1 MNEMKR
7 NLRSPDLDRVL
18 LSLSGRDDPADFLTL
33 RHTFEN
39 LFVTGSTGSGKTSG
53 SGYAIASSLL
63 NVKGLRPEERVG
75 MIVFLFKKDDA
86 EDWLRWAFAHG
97 REQDVI
103 HIRAEHAN
111 VLNLLERYQN
121 QEPMNAVSTL
131 MNIAQLSLGNGDR
144 QNGEAFWEI
153 EQRKRLDRLIRLN
166 QLSGHPLSIEFLYRL
181 HISAPVDT
189 EQLLDEEFRK
199 SSFCWQMLAQAADR
213 VGEDNLSFQRVE
225 EYFLREMPYLAD
237 RTSSSIRAMVSGILE
252 PFISSNMLRRQF
264 CGSSTL
270 KLEDAFS
277 GKIILLDIPIQTHEY
292 TGRIAQS
299 LYKYTFQK
307 AVEQRDLQNYPNPL
321 VLWQDEAQAFLL
333 PGDSAFMST
342 CRSSRVGSVLLSQNI
357 SNFYAA
363 LGGGPKAEAQVNSLL
378 ALCNTKIFHA
388 NNDHVTN
395 EWAAK
400 TIGMGIKNLTSVNI
414 GGPSESAS
422 SSQHMHYLVE
432 PREFTMLKT
441 GGPANRYLV
450 DAVIAGTGRKYSSG
464 ANFMETSF
472 QQPFAR

>member
-1 MNEMKR
+1 
-7 NLRSPDLDRVL
+7 
-18 LSLSGRDDPADFLTL
+18 
-33 RHTFEN
+33 
-39 LFVTGSTGSGKTSG
+39 
-53 SGYAIASSLL
+53 
-63 NVKGLRPEERVG
+63 
-75 MIVFLFKKDDA
+75 
-86 EDWLRWAFAHG
+86 
-97 REQDVI
+97 
-103 HIRAEHAN
+103 
-111 VLNLLERYQN
+111 
-121 QEPMNAVSTL
+121 
-131 MNIAQLSLGNGDR
+131 
-144 QNGEAFWEI
+144 
-153 EQRKRLDRLIRLN
+153 
-166 QLSGHPLSIEFLYRL
+166 
-181 HISAPVDT
+181 
-189 EQLLDEEFRK
+189 
-199 SSFCWQMLAQAADR
+199 
-213 VGEDNLSFQRVE
+213 
-225 EYFLREMPYLAD
+225 
-237 RTSSSIRAMVSGILE
+237 
-252 PFISSNMLRRQF
+252 MLRRQF
-264 CGSSTL
+264 GGSSTL

-292 TGRIAQS
+292 AGRIAQA

-307 AVEQRDLQNYPNPL
+307 AVEQRDLRSFPNPL

-363 LGGGPKAEAQVNSLL
+363 LGGGQKSESQVNSLL

-450 DAVIAGTGRKYSSG
+450 DAV
-464 ANFMETSF
+464 
-472 QQPFAR
+472 